1 MPNRVQPKIWIVPL
15 AIAGVVAAFGWWGN
29 VRLREMIEA
38 QLRAEL
44 SVALDANVTALEIWT
59 TNQTK
64 LASALADEPKAREL
78 SLRILD
84 ELVKIEGSPKRL
96 PDLVEMEE
104 IGSHLA
110 PRLGKVG
117 YQLAH
122 LVSTNYTVFTVS
134 NRPGQGR
141 RPRLGFPVA
150 EDHLAKFAE
159 LFATDQ
165 PVIITPFKP
174 RVPPN
179 RPPPDRPRLGS
190 TNAQRL
196 LSGEI
201 PPRPLLT
208 NGAEFPDRPPRFPGP
223 RRNPNGDVT
232 VMQVATPI
240 HDDQG
245 VVRGA
250 LALII
255 NPDAEFSRI
264 LTVARPG
271 KSGESYAFDQHGLMI
286 SRSRFDE
293 QLKKLGLLEDREG
306 ASSALSLR
314 LSDPGGDLSAGFK
327 PVESDSAARPLTH
340 IIAGAV
346 AGGSGVEVRPTRDYR
361 GVPVV
366 GAWRWL
372 PQLGFGVATQIDAQ
386 EAYQS
391 LKVLQLLFVIL
402 FLLLVLCANGMYFLS
417 YFNLIWRRRLTEANL
432 KMKQL
437 GQYTLEE
444 KIGEGGMG
452 VVYRA
457 RHGLMRRDT
466 AVKLLLPD
474 RADAAS
480 IQRFEREVC
489 LTCQLTHPNTIQVYD
504 YGHTPEG
511 IFYYAMELLR
521 GLNLHDL
528 VGQFGPQPEARV
540 VHILTQVCEA
550 LAEAHAL
557 GLVHRDIKPANVFL
571 CNRGGVADCV
581 KVLDFGLVR
590 EYREGN
596 GTPLNSTIGD
606 RGMAGTPSFM
616 PPESMKNSSLSDPRS
631 DLYSVGALGYYL
643 VTGHSVFNADSL
655 IDLYHQHLTNA
666 PVPPSKRTTN
676 PISDPLEALL
686 LRCLANEPARRPQSA
701 GELRAL
707 LLRTPHASEWTP
719 ESRATWWA
727 LNGPAIQAR
736 SASAKTPVAD
746 RTVETPRTGPRVTA
760 E

>member
-1 MPNRVQPKIWIVPL
+1 
-15 AIAGVVAAFGWWGN
+15 
-29 VRLREMIEA
+29 
-38 QLRAEL
+38 
-44 SVALDANVTALEIWT
+44 
-59 TNQTK
+59 
-64 LASALADEPKAREL
+64 
-78 SLRILD
+78 
-84 ELVKIEGSPKRL
+84 
-96 PDLVEMEE
+96 
-104 IGSHLA
+104 
-110 PRLGKVG
+110 
-117 YQLAH
+117 
-122 LVSTNYTVFTVS
+122 
-134 NRPGQGR
+134 
-141 RPRLGFPVA
+141 
-150 EDHLAKFAE
+150 
-159 LFATDQ
+159 
-165 PVIITPFKP
+165 
-174 RVPPN
+174 
-179 RPPPDRPRLGS
+179 
-190 TNAQRL
+190 
-196 LSGEI
+196 
-201 PPRPLLT
+201 
-208 NGAEFPDRPPRFPGP
+208 
-223 RRNPNGDVT
+223 
-232 VMQVATPI
+232 
-240 HDDQG
+240 
-245 VVRGA
+245 
-250 LALII
+250 
-255 NPDAEFSRI
+255 
-264 LTVARPG
+264 
-271 KSGESYAFDQHGLMI
+271 
-286 SRSRFDE
+286 
-293 QLKKLGLLEDREG
+293 
-306 ASSALSLR
+306 
-314 LSDPGGDLSAGFK
+314 
-327 PVESDSAARPLTH
+327 
-340 IIAGAV
+340 
-346 AGGSGVEVRPTRDYR
+346 
-361 GVPVV
+361 
-366 GAWRWL
+366 
-372 PQLGFGVATQIDAQ
+372 
-386 EAYQS
+386 
-391 LKVLQLLFVIL
+391 
-402 FLLLVLCANGMYFLS
+402 
-417 YFNLIWRRRLTEANL
+417 
-432 KMKQL
+432 
-437 GQYTLEE
+437 
-444 KIGEGGMG
+444 MG